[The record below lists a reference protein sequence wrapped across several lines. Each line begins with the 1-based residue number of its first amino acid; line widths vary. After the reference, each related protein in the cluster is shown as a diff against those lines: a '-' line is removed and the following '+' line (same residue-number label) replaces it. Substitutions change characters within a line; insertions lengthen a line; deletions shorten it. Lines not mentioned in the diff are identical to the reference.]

1 MSNHVNTG
9 DDSVN
14 CRIGSLE
21 MRDSIADHVLFV
33 NCRIGSLEI
42 LRKAAT

>member
-1 MSNHVNTG
+1 MRDH
-9 DDSVN
+9 VN

-21 MRDSIADHVLFV
+21 IVMAVFLSVLFV

-42 LRKAAT
+42 VGNVFHVK